1 MIALNNITKF
11 YNTKPAVTN
20 INLEFE
26 KGYIY
31 GLLGRNGAGKT
42 TIINIIT
49 NRIFATEGQVFIGGD
64 NAVENDFAQAK
75 IFSMTEKSS
84 YPSEMKVR
92 DGLKWVKGFYDNFD
106 TQYANKLCKLFNID
120 TSKSL
125 KALSTGYNSIFKLIL
140 TLASTAEIMI
150 FDEPVLGLDANYRE
164 IFYKEVLKRFAELN
178 NTIIISTHLIEEISN
193 IVEKI
198 IIIDEGKIIANAS
211 TDEIKENAYVV
222 SGNKTKVEEF
232 IKTRKILHTESLGN
246 YLAVT
251 INDKVSSKDLHDA
264 KTLDLEITAPKL
276 QEVFIKLTSKEKLD
290 NE

>member
-1 MIALNNITKF
+1 
-11 YNTKPAVTN
+11 
-20 INLEFE
+20 
-26 KGYIY
+26 
-31 GLLGRNGAGKT
+31 
-42 TIINIIT
+42 
-49 NRIFATEGQVFIGGD
+49 
-64 NAVENDFAQAK
+64 
-75 IFSMTEKSS
+75 
-84 YPSEMKVR
+84 
-92 DGLKWVKGFYDNFD
+92 
-106 TQYANKLCKLFNID
+106 
-120 TSKSL
+120 
-125 KALSTGYNSIFKLIL
+125 
-140 TLASTAEIMI
+140 MI

-232 IKTRKILHTESLGN
+232 IKTRKILHTESLSN